1 MLLTVIGSLEVTIGP
16 LYQGREEC
24 VWRNTVR
31 PTGVWE
37 TTEVTGVCLAWR
49 TNGEK
54 KETAMSKYWRN
65 YLCKTRWKLWR
76 RGKELLA
83 GGNCSKGTGSP
94 SSLGKRSPMLRDAA
108 EETAETKSENQEIR
122 LDFEAHHLS
131 INSPEFYRWSLDHQE
146 GRVSEWGLWIQKEL
160 DSGLAMGKGTAHSR
174 PHSHPC
180 KRTMRE
186 QFDPLTLTPWGSN
199 KMMYIKCHWV
209 STRSLVRYQYMLAS
223 GNIKY
228 ASFYL
233 AYSNWFR

>member
-1 MLLTVIGSLEVTIGP
+1 MCLEEYGEAHRSLRNDWSDWCMFGLEDQRWEERNSNVQILKELSVQDQVEIMTQRKRAACRGKLLQRDREPSFP
-16 LYQGREEC
+16 REEKPHAQGC
-24 VWRNTVR
+24 CGRNGWDQIR
-31 PTGVWE
+31 EP
-37 TTEVTGVCLAWR
+37 R
-49 TNGEK
+49 DQ
-54 KETAMSKYWRN
+54 
-65 YLCKTRWKLWR
+65 TRLWVP
-76 RGKELLA
+76 
-83 GGNCSKGTGSP
+83 SP
-94 SSLGKRSPMLRDAA
+94 VK
-108 EETAETKSENQEIR
+108 
-122 LDFEAHHLS
+122 S
-131 INSPEFYRWSLDHQE
+131 INSPEFYTWSVDHQE

>member
-1 MLLTVIGSLEVTIGP
+1 MCLEEYGEAHRSLRNDWSDWCMFGLED
-16 LYQGREEC
+16 QRWEE
-24 VWRNTVR
+24 RNSNVQI
-31 PTGVWE
+31 
-37 TTEVTGVCLAWR
+37 L
-49 TNGEK
+49 
-54 KETAMSKYWRN
+54 KELSVQD
-65 YLCKTRWKLWR
+65 RWKLWR